1 VPGLH
6 LLRAAAGVTAMYC
19 FYYAIANIPLA
30 DAMLLKLTAPIF
42 MPVIAVLWLQERV
55 TGTLALGLCVGFIGV
70 TVVLDPSLDEH
81 GLAVSPIALIGL
93 LGGVLAALA
102 KVTVRRLSRSEPT
115 TRIVFYFA
123 LIAGASPPS
132 RCFGH
137 GRHRRRRPRCCS
149 SVSRSRRPWASSR

>member
-1 VPGLH
+1 
-6 LLRAAAGVTAMYC
+6 MYC

-70 TVVLDPSLDEH
+70 TVMLDPSLDEH

-123 LIAGASPPS
+123 LIAGSISAVPLLWAWQTPTPS
-132 RCFGH
+132 AACCCSVLRW
-137 GRHRRRRPRCCS
+137 RRPS
-149 SVSRSRRPWASSR
+149 ASSR